1 MNNNNPSV
9 GDVIKVKITS
19 INDDIGTFV
28 EMPNGA
34 TGLIRLHDFAWF
46 NQVNIMH
53 DYKVGDELD
62 VKVIKELPDG
72 KLNLSRRELLPNSR
86 TIEKGLILYGIVQ
99 KVIDTG
105 LIVRLGDFN
114 ALANKRD
121 IPNFPYSEG
130 EKIMCCIKDN
140 TYDEIKH
147 RNKVLVSILDL
158 IKTFAQNNSPSEII
172 ECSYKGNYVFNDE
185 IYAIIELVEGLN
197 LKVPSEHFIEP
208 FKTKLLNN
216 EIQKGEVL
224 RFVLKG
230 RGKLDMRPIEKE
242 EEKRKKEEE
251 KRKKREEIDN
261 FSSQIERGSVLE
273 SKVVHITKTGA
284 VVNILNTNIT
294 SFIPRDEL
302 SPNKVIKASDEVF
315 VGEHINVVYLG
326 QDNGKLQFS
335 RRYIVEDKY
344 DQELYGLSLDKLLL
358 TMGLRTSRFIGK
370 VILINDSYFFS
381 DLISVSSENN
391 DNGGK
396 LLIDPING
404 KSIIVLLDN
413 RLRNFVMENE
423 WYSITIDTV
432 NEKYRRSQGT
442 PYVFRVVSNDIKPV
456 TNPYEDAV
464 KLSFK
469 KQMSPSSNTS
479 LANLLEEVGQN
490 LYIFKDRMFFELLQ
504 NADDEAAQ
512 NGVQVKVQIGEKYFV
527 LTHNGYPF
535 NKHDFDSII
544 SAAKSTKSANK
555 KKTGYKGIGF
565 KSVFTN
571 SSSVFIKSG
580 GFTFSFDK
588 NNPIFKDFKSFYF
601 LVNDIENDEIKQS
614 EFLLRFEKEFKEFRD
629 VRDIPWQ
636 LLPIWSYGSRLDE
649 ENTIFGKG
657 ENVSIALKMDRNAL
671 LGYSKALKA
680 VFDEPR
686 FMLFLRNTKRV
697 QLIEDDNIFTIQKN
711 IDSKNNIVSL
721 VSSFNESSD
730 DYRIYSVDGIEVSDE
745 SFESAGIPI
754 KRAERKTSKE
764 EKEIYFVR
772 IDEEGNTIGEV
783 SGVPD
788 RIASTTETSISFALK
803 LNEQRRIE
811 PMELKGHSLYAYLP
825 MNDHRFQFPFFIN
838 ADFIPKSDRE
848 VISDNPWN
856 TFLFYIIGRSIV
868 SMVASCASVDEPD
881 YLKLLPDKDLIA
893 SGQDGSSSHVF
904 SFNKG
909 YHSAL
914 EELEFVLNDE
924 NNLSKASDI
933 IFDESGLSECIG
945 FEGFYSVIGS
955 EKRLPNPSIDSSILS
970 KSIFGVKKLTVKNI
984 LSILTDNINTLND
997 WLKTTNEGIRFKF
1010 YEWISDKETQLY
1022 EDVISLRFEGEWFSY
1037 KQALELSKI
1046 ITTEKIS
1053 TITKILGKLGFSCSD
1068 EIFESHPLAT
1078 HFGAPDERK
1087 LFTEI
1092 KKVSLDCLSFDEK
1105 VKLFN
1110 CIATFENIGPET
1122 MKQWPVFHNQRGELK
1137 PLNNLF
1143 YYNDSQPTWLEPYM
1157 LSSEESH
1164 KDIRKYL
1171 VESKKDVYGCIIEEF
1186 IGDILQEADVLEV
1199 YSVFQET
1206 WNPGFTTK
1214 LIDNKTRNI
1223 LSIVEQSDDK
1233 VKTHYIKSVSE
1244 LDLKSDDV
1252 YGELSDQYRIIKI
1265 AASVKESISY
1275 IRRIITVDGVKLDDI
1290 TLKDDFHVL
1299 ANNVSY
1305 RFFLSKLLPT
1315 FSTASNLNKVV
1326 SNFDSIPGYEKI
1338 FAQIE
1343 AKPEDVKDQL
1353 FNYLQNNTMLLTVD
1367 QFYFLMMYMSSK
1379 GNTAFGNVLRPVIR
1393 INSQEL
1399 FTKIL
1404 DRCLSD
1410 NTAEIL
1416 GDFLKDRFM
1425 SYPCGVLQGKYIEC
1439 NDYTLESERV
1449 PEFISSWA
1457 NTNEKKQFLLK
1468 LGVLSEDSREIKRRK
1483 SFQENEFDDIWN
1495 VVDTNIIKRF
1505 LEWVK
1510 TTFPLPISAEN
1521 QVSILQILFSKLRLS
1536 TSYFENDLLEVSQE
1550 WSNVF
1555 YHEWKVE
1562 HQTTIYIVNGLLPYR
1577 GMYFD
1582 TYLYKGTQGE
1592 FTYFDSPR
1600 RIFIT
1605 SENDPASTL
1614 RDLYSKNPRVFS
1626 KDDWNKIFL
1635 VSADLVQEKDRRIAE
1650 LERLLADARNKS
1662 EDEVETGEHG
1672 NYIERDN
1679 VDPETRKELNR
1690 EACFAAKDFLDSQEE
1705 FDCSAWDPA
1714 DSGNIIRDKIF
1725 FNGKKI
1731 IVAVTSSRG
1740 RKLYLH
1746 PFVFADIMEDPDNLL
1761 LNYGYDHRIHPLS
1774 FKDVFEDNPNVN
1786 LIFDTDV
1793 VNPKH
1798 IAELANKYRWS
1809 KKTCFVIENPK
1820 YSQSDVI
1827 QSFGLQEKKEDGIVN
1842 LDFSEDDIF
1851 GTF

>member
-1 MNNNNPSV
+1 MENNNPSV
-9 GDVIKVKITS
+9 GDVINVKITS
-19 INDDIGTFV
+19 INEEIGAFV
-28 EMPNGA
+28 EMPNGI

-46 NQVNIMH
+46 NQANIMRS
-53 DYKVGDELD
+53 YNVGDELS
-62 VKVIKELPDG
+62 VKVIKQLPDG
-72 KLNLSRRELLPNSR
+72 KLNLSRRELLPNPR
-86 TIEKGLILYGIVQ
+86 TIEKGRILYGTVQ
-99 KVIDTG
+99 KVIESG
-105 LIVRLGDFN
+105 LIIRLGDFN
-114 ALANKRD
+114 AYANNRD
-121 IPNFPYSEG
+121 IPKFPFFEG
-130 EKIMCCIKDN
+130 EKIMCCVIDN
-140 TYDEIKH
+140 TYDEVKH
-147 RNKVLVSILDL
+147 RNKILVRILDL
-158 IKTFAQNNSPSEII
+158 IKTFAQNLSSSKLI
-172 ECSYKGNYVFNDE
+172 ECTYTGNVVFNDE
-185 IYAIIELVEGLN
+185 VYAIVELVEGLN
-197 LKVPSEHFIEP
+197 LKVPSGHFIEP
-208 FKTKLLNN
+208 FKTRLLNN
-216 EIQKGEVL
+216 EIQEGEVL
-224 RFVLKG
+224 RFILNS

-242 EEKRKKEEE
+242 EEKRKK
-251 KRKKREEIDN
+251 REDIEN
-261 FSSQIERGSVLE
+261 FTSQVERGSVLE
-273 SKVVHITKTGA
+273 SQVVRITKAGA
-284 VVNILNTNIT
+284 VVNILGTNIN

-315 VGEHINVVYLG
+315 VGEHVNVVYLG

-335 RRYIVEDKY
+335 RRFLVEDKY
-344 DQELYGLSLDKLLL
+344 DQELYGLSLDDLLL
-358 TMGLRTSRFIGK
+358 TMGLHTSRFIGK
-370 VILINDSYFFS
+370 AILIKDSYFFS
-381 DLISVSSENN
+381 DLISVSSDDN
-391 DNGGK
+391 DTGGK

-432 NEKYRRSQGT
+432 NERNRRKQGT

-456 TNPYEDAV
+456 ANPYEEAV

-504 NADDEAAQ
+504 NADDEAAE

-588 NNPIFKDFKSFYF
+588 NNPIFNNFKSFYF

-614 EFLLRFEKEFKEFRD
+614 EFLVRFEKEFKEFRD

-657 ENVSIALKMDRNAL
+657 ENVSIALRMDRNAL
-671 LGYSKALKA
+671 LGYSNALKA

-697 QLIEDDNIFTIQKN
+697 QLIEDESIFTIQKN
-711 IDSKNNIVSL
+711 IDTKNNIVSL

-745 SFESAGIPI
+745 SFELAGIPI

-764 EKEIYFVR
+764 EKENYFVR
-772 IDEEGNTIGEV
+772 IDEEGNAIGEV

-893 SGQDGSSSHVF
+893 SGQDGSSSHVL

-914 EELEFVLNDE
+914 EEIEFVLNDE

-945 FEGFYSVIGS
+945 FNGFYSVIGS

-970 KSIFGVKKLTVKNI
+970 KSIFGVKKLTTKSI
-984 LSILTDNINTLND
+984 LSILYKNIDILND
-997 WLKTTNEGIRFKF
+997 WIKTTNDDIRYKF

-1053 TITKILGKLGFSCSD
+1053 TIKNILEKIGFSCSY
-1068 EIFESHPLAT
+1068 EILESHPLAT
-1078 HFGAPDERK
+1078 HFRPQDERQ
-1087 LFTEI
+1087 LFTTI
-1092 KKVSLDCLSFDEK
+1092 KNSSLDCLSFEEK

-1137 PLNNLF
+1137 PLNTLF
-1143 YYNDSQPTWLEPYM
+1143 SYNDSLPTWLEPYM

-1171 VESKKDVYGCIIEEF
+1171 LESKKDVYGCIIEEF

-1233 VKTHYIKSVSE
+1233 VKTHYIKSLSE
-1244 LDLKSDDV
+1244 LDLKSNDV

-1299 ANNVSY
+1299 AKNVSY

-1315 FSTASNLNKVV
+1315 FSTTSNLNKVV
-1326 SNFDSIPGYEKI
+1326 SNFDSIPGYENI

-1353 FNYLQNNTMLLTVD
+1353 FNYLQTNTMLLTVD

-1425 SYPCGVLQGKYIEC
+1425 SYPCGVLQGKYIGCEV
-1439 NDYTLESERV
+1439 YTLESERV

-1457 NTNEKKQFLLK
+1457 STNEKKQFLLK

-1483 SFQENEFDDIWN
+1483 SFKDNELDDIWN
-1495 VVDTNIIKRF
+1495 VVDTNIIKKF
-1505 LEWVK
+1505 LEWVRSA
-1510 TTFPLPISAEN
+1510 FMLPISAEN
-1521 QVSILQILFSKLRLS
+1521 QVSILQSLFSKLRLS
-1536 TSYFENDLLEVSQE
+1536 T
-1550 WSNVF
+1550 VF
-1555 YHEWKVE
+1555 YEEDLIAASHEWTNALYHQWKTE
-1562 HQTTIYIVNGLLPYR
+1562 HQTSIFIVDGLLPYR
-1577 GMYFD
+1577 GVYSNS
-1582 TYLYKGTQGE
+1582 YLFKGKQGE
-1592 FTYFDSPR
+1592 FTYFDASK
-1600 RIFIT
+1600 RIYIT

-1635 VSADLVQEKDRRIAE
+1635 VSADLVQEKDKRIAE
-1650 LERLLADARNKS
+1650 LEKLLEDAYKRPN
-1662 EDEVETGEHG
+1662 DEVEVREHG
-1672 NYIERDN
+1672 NYVESDN
-1679 VDPETRKELNR
+1679 IDPEVRKELNR
-1690 EACFAAKDFLDSQEE
+1690 DARFAAKDYLDSKEE
-1705 FDCSAWDPA
+1705 IDCSAWDPEE
-1714 DSGNIIRDKIF
+1714 SSHIIRDKIL

-1731 IVAVTSSRG
+1731 VVVVTSSRG

-1746 PFVFADIMEDPDNLL
+1746 PYVFAEIMEDPHNLL
-1761 LNYGYDHRIHPLS
+1761 LNYGYDNRIHPLR
-1774 FKDVFEDNPNVN
+1774 FKDIFEDNPNVN

-1793 VNPKH
+1793 VSPKS
-1798 IAELANKYRWS
+1798 IAELANRYRWS

-1827 QSFGLQEKKEDGIVN
+1827 QSFGLQEKKEDGNVN